1 MRCSVL
7 GDDQKESTVEV
18 LQGCYKHWLRC
29 SGQNPAD
36 IVAKLWAV
44 KRDKRCLIAS
54 TKWFK
59 IELCVPPNKNL
70 LSIYWLLYGAVSGFS
85 LHKAGFLNPKPG
97 QRHKL
102 ASWQTMAN
110 RWLISYHFC
119 PVKVWRYVWTNTYS
133 SGK

>member
-44 KRDKRCLIAS
+44 KRDKRCLHKVVQHRALCATEQELTFHNGCCMGQCLVFPS
-54 TKWFK
+54 TKP
-59 IELCVPPNKNL
+59 ENYEP
-70 LSIYWLLYGAVSGFS
+70 
-85 LHKAGFLNPKPG
+85 
-97 QRHKL
+97 
-102 ASWQTMAN
+102 
-110 RWLISYHFC
+110 
-119 PVKVWRYVWTNTYS
+119 
-133 SGK
+133 

>member
-44 KRDKRCLIAS
+44 KRDKRCLHKVVQHRALCATEQELTFHLLVAVWGS
-54 TKWFK
+54 VWFF
-59 IELCVPPNKNL
+59 PPQ
-70 LSIYWLLYGAVSGFS
+70 SRF
-85 LHKAGFLNPKPG
+85 FEP
-97 QRHKL
+97 
-102 ASWQTMAN
+102 
-110 RWLISYHFC
+110 
-119 PVKVWRYVWTNTYS
+119 
-133 SGK
+133 